1 VRLSFPSELY
11 KEIVKAHG
19 PKVAEE
25 ICRA

>member
-1 VRLSFPSELY
+1 MSFPEDLY